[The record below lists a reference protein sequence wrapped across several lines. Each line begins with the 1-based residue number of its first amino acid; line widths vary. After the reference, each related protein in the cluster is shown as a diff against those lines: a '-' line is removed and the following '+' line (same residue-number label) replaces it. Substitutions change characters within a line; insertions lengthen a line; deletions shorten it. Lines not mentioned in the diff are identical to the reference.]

1 MPVKGRDPSL
11 RIGFIHG
18 ARMFW
23 RHGVLDSLITTD
35 NFSDVRHQIQVMIDQ
50 YRINAEKWVVDQ
62 FNDIPDYPA
71 DGAVVS
77 LRLWMEKFLTAR
89 QQADIFEGL
98 AQKLG
103 LCQIPLSQDT
113 VRRLEAV
120 RGMYQL
126 RDMEETVIMLLDA
139 VRCRPTL

>member
-1 MPVKGRDPSL
+1 M
-11 RIGFIHG
+11 
-18 ARMFW
+18 
-23 RHGVLDSLITTD
+23 DSLITTD